1 MSPYTHT
8 DTHSHTQT
16 LSLSLSSA
24 LRFHEL
30 GRLGHLLLSLSTQEV
45 LEGQISQLNIRE
57 VLKEKSGKDFSCKL
71 EGETV
76 CVLFKR
82 IKCRRIRKQKC

>member
-1 MSPYTHT
+1 MEADAEEAECHHTHT
-8 DTHSHTQT
+8 HT
-16 LSLSLSSA
+16 LFSA

-57 VLKEKSGKDFSCKL
+57 VFKKKSLARILAASLRVRLCLCMFCLKE
-71 EGETV
+71 
-76 CVLFKR
+76 
-82 IKCRRIRKQKC
+82 